1 MTKSSPDIK
10 EAYGKMKK
18 EEKITED
25 DKNSDVKPSLKQ
37 KPLPLKFVNVA
48 FLEEHGDRFWF
59 FKTHV
64 IPGKALFLLYSFF
77 PLILSIFFKL
87 GDL

>member
-1 MTKSSPDIK
+1 MTKSSPDMK

-18 EEKITED
+18 EENVIED
-25 DKNSDVKPSLKQ
+25 NKTSDVKPSSRQ
-37 KPLPLKFVNVA
+37 KPLSLKFINVA

-64 IPGKALFLLYSFF
+64 IPGKALFLLLYSFPIVF
-77 PLILSIFFKL
+77 NL